1 MRKSEQTDIVRDTQ
15 DADGTYPA
23 EPAQAAPEA
32 PEPGLPARR
41 LSELVEEAVRC
52 TADCCGAVA
61 TVSDGT
67 DERPS
72 AATHPDL
79 TALVSLQLR
88 SGEGP
93 IPVAEECGS
102 PVDATDLLR
111 DRRWPEYRA
120 LALDAGVRSS
130 VTIPFR
136 SADLTVTLS
145 LYGFRPGTLADA
157 PHGPVR
163 ALGDLAATCLVRDR
177 SYQAALTELDQL
189 GAALRTRPVVDQAC
203 GIVMHVLGCDA
214 DAAFTV
220 LRRISQASN
229 RKLADVASAVVD
241 KRGRGLE
248 REFAALK
255 R

>member
-1 MRKSEQTDIVRDTQ
+1 MRQTVKAETPAPRSDC
-15 DADGTYPA
+15 YPG
-23 EPAQAAPEA
+23 AQGQLPPET
-32 PEPGLPARR
+32 PESGLPARR
-41 LSELVEEAVRC
+41 LSELAEEAVRC

-61 TVSDGT
+61 MASDRSG
-67 DERPS
+67 ERPS
-72 AATHPDL
+72 AVTHPDL
-79 TALVSLQLR
+79 AALVSVQLR

-93 IPVAEECGS
+93 IPVAEQAGM
-102 PVDATDLLR
+102 PVDARDLLN
-111 DRRWPEYRA
+111 DRRWPDYRA
-120 LALDAGVRSS
+120 LALDSGVRSS

-145 LYGFRPGTLADA
+145 LYSFRAGTLEDV

-189 GAALRTRPVVDQAC
+189 GTALRTRPVVDQAC

-214 DAAFTV
+214 DDAFTV
-220 LRRISQASN
+220 LRRISQTTN
-229 RKLADVASAVVD
+229 RKLADVAAAVVD
-241 KRGRGLE
+241 CRGRGLE
-248 REFAALK
+248 REFTALT